1 LIRFDFRVEYRP
13 GSSNVVADALSRCD
27 ADVSAEVT
35 VLSVPSFQLFN
46 DLCQELGSDPTL
58 IKLIAAVQAGDKGDQ

>member
-1 LIRFDFRVEYRP
+1 
-13 GSSNVVADALSRCD
+13 VVADALSRCD